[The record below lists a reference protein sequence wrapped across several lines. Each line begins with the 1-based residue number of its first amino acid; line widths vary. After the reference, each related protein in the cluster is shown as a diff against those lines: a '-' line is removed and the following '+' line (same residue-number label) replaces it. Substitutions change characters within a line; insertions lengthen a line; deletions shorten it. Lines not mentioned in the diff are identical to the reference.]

1 MIYVSILAVITA
13 IGLFIALYYVKANL
27 TSPLSL
33 HCIAWFLVSII
44 GLFAYDEFIEFPAV
58 SYYAFLIWYIT
69 IYFILTVGE
78 VVTLRANS
86 QNYFH
91 DKEFTCARYW
101 VFVVPIAIYTIW
113 EIYKVGTSGPVSF
126 FLNLRLAGILEDYS
140 GEKFTVMTAVYP
152 VMIAIFAI
160 VCMSKTSRKNICAI
174 VFWVMLFCIGTMG
187 KFAIVTPI
195 IIFLTVRELT
205 KGLNR
210 KKLIL
215 FYSPMIVVLVLA
227 LHFVRMAT
235 SDGTTVSAVLG
246 LYIYSP
252 ILALS
257 KLSDI
262 AGNNTGEYTFRFL
275 YALLSKTGFSTVEP
289 AKTILEYVNVP
300 VPTNVYTVMQPFY
313 QDFSL
318 YGVAFGAM
326 LYGIIFA
333 FIYASAKQGN
343 PVSILIYAVLAV
355 SMFTS
360 FLTET
365 LITNLAGNIK
375 LIICTY
381 LLWRFTVRCKIKQ

>member
-13 IGLFIALYYVKANL
+13 IGLFIALYYIKANL

-44 GLFAYDEFIEFPAV
+44 GMFAYDEFIEFPPV
-58 SYYAFLIWYIT
+58 SYHAFLIWYVT

-78 VVTLRANS
+78 VVTFKSNS
-86 QNYFH
+86 QHYFY
-91 DKEFTCARYW
+91 DKEFTCVRYW
-101 VFVVPIAIYTIW
+101 IFVIPVAIYTIW

-160 VCMSKTSRKNICAI
+160 VCMSKTTKKNIYAI
-174 VFWVMLFCIGTMG
+174 VFWIILFCIGTMG

-195 IIFLTVRELT
+195 IIFLAVRELT

-215 FYSPMIVVLVLA
+215 FYSPMIIALVLA
-227 LHFVRMAT
+227 LHFIRMAT
-235 SDGTTVSAVLG
+235 SDGTTVSSVLG

-257 KLSDI
+257 KLSDL
-262 AGNNTGEYTFRFL
+262 ASNNTGEYTFRFIFAIL
-275 YALLSKTGFSTVEP
+275 NKTGLSAVEP
-289 AKTILEYVNVP
+289 TKTILDYVDVP
-300 VPTNVYTVMQPFY
+300 VPTDRKSVV
-313 QDFSL
+313 
-318 YGVAFGAM
+318 
-326 LYGIIFA
+326 
-333 FIYASAKQGN
+333 
-343 PVSILIYAVLAV
+343 
-355 SMFTS
+355 
-360 FLTET
+360 
-365 LITNLAGNIK
+365 
-375 LIICTY
+375 
-381 LLWRFTVRCKIKQ
+381 